1 MYPHEFSGGMRQRIM
16 IAMALLCQPDLL
28 IADEPTTALDVTVQA
43 QTMQLLREL
52 QRDFGTAI
60 ILITHDLGVVAGL
73 CDQVMVLYGGR
84 IMEQGNADAIFY
96 RPTHPYTLGLLGAV
110 PKLDHEGEKL
120 VAIPG
125 VPPNMARLPAGC
137 PFSERCPFVM
147 DVCVSNRPALEPT
160 LNDPMVLRACHRAV
174 ADIARDA
181 EAVLP

>member
-1 MYPHEFSGGMRQRIM
+1 
-16 IAMALLCQPDLL
+16 MALLCQPDLL

-43 QTMQLLREL
+43 QTMALLRDL

-84 IMEQGNADAIFY
+84 IMEQASAESIFY

-110 PKLDHEGEKL
+110 PKLDHEGERL

-137 PFSERCPFVM
+137 PFTERCTFVM
-147 DVCVSNRPALEPT
+147 DRCGAERPPLAPFGERGEG
-160 LNDPMVLRACHRAV
+160 LRACHRQV
-174 ADIARDA
+174 IEIAQA
-181 EAVLP
+181 AQEVLS